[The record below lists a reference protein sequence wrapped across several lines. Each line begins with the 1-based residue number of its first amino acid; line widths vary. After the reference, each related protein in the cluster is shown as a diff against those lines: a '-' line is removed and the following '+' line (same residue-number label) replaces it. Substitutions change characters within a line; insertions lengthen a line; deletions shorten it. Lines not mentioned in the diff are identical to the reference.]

1 MTPSLTREERLFQ
14 AIGQVDDVLLER
26 LEQQLQL
33 MEQVPSTLDSDHHK
47 AATNRTRRRRWLRA
61 GIASTLAAAAVAVC
75 LFIFSSSWQSQPA
88 MYTASEPVVN
98 SYISN
103 QKRPADVSPAM
114 QMPANGKVFYSPDVK
129 QALQANQGK
138 QVLFLVA
145 VDLFH
150 NRAPVAQD
158 SEQTRAELK
167 RLQQLDYKIGY
178 SRYWTYA
185 GETEQVN
192 GVFVAGYLTATQL
205 EQFAANADYG
215 YSIHFVV
222 NGDGSPIPA
231 EQGIFTD
238 PNDPALK

>member
-1 MTPSLTREERLFQ
+1 MTTSPTREERLFQ

-33 MEQVPSTLDSDHHK
+33 MEPVPSTLASDERER
-47 AATNRTRRRRWLRA
+47 AMSSPRRRRSLRI
-61 GIASTLAAAAVAVC
+61 GIASALAVVAVAAC
-75 LFIFSSSWQSQPA
+75 LFMFSSSWPSQPA

-103 QKRPADVSPAM
+103 QKQPADVSPAM
-114 QMPANGKVFYSPDVK
+114 QMPANGTVLYSPDVK

-138 QVLFLVA
+138 QVVFLVA
-145 VDLFH
+145 IDLFH
-150 NRAPVAQD
+150 NRTPMAQD

-167 RLQQLDYKIGY
+167 RLQQLDYTIGY

-185 GETEQVN
+185 GENQQVN
-192 GVFVAGYLTATQL
+192 GILVAGYLTAAQL
-205 EQFAANADYG
+205 EQFATSPNYG
-215 YSIHFVV
+215 YSIHFAV

-238 PNDPALK
+238 PHNPALK